1 MAFPQANSRDE
12 AHAAIAEAFRLIGQP
27 NEKSEKLI
35 QLDELNADKQE
46 AKDLFE
52 APSVEPSSRN
62 RQLSRSFLGL
72 LALVSIGIA
81 FIAWQSGRGQP
92 SAEPIATSS
101 VTINKQETPTAKPTK
116 NGPEV
121 ATRTNA
127 AALEPLLPAATQ
139 AAPISPEVVTMALE
153 LRQQVQMI
161 VRELANLEE
170 GIDELKAAQ
179 VQMVRGNAELA
190 NHQKATQEIT
200 LRTAELIEDLKAAGA
215 QMARDNNKLAEQL
228 KETQDRM
235 ANMAELFKGG
245 QEQVAR
251 LVASEQKQRARITP
265 ASPLAPA
272 STLANVNPARRPAS
286 APPTVH
292 VRMPAQDPR
301 TNQ

>member
-12 AHAAIAEAFRLIGQP
+12 AHAAIAEAFRLIGQL
-27 NEKSEKLI
+27 NQKSEKPI
-35 QLDELNADKQE
+35 QLDELNADRRE

-92 SAEPIATSS
+92 LAEPIATSS
-101 VTINKQETPTAKPTK
+101 VPTNKQETATVTPTK
-116 NGPEV
+116 NSPEV

-127 AALEPLLPAATQ
+127 APSEPLLQATTQ
-139 AAPISPEVVTMALE
+139 AAPISPEVVAMALE

-161 VRELANLEE
+161 VRELANLEG

-190 NHQKATQEIT
+190 NHQKATQEMT
-200 LRTAELIEDLKAAGA
+200 LRTAELIEDLKAGES
-215 QMARDNNKLAEQL
+215 QMARDNNNLAEQL

-235 ANMAELFKGG
+235 ANIAELIKGG
-245 QEQVAR
+245 QEQLAR
-251 LVASEQKQRARITP
+251 RVASEQKQRPRVPP
-265 ASPLAPA
+265 ATPLANA
-272 STLANVNPARRPAS
+272 NPARRPLAPRPS
-286 APPTVH
+286 AL
-292 VRMPAQDPR
+292 VRLQAQDPKP
-301 TNQ
+301 NQQ

>member
-27 NEKSEKLI
+27 NENSEKLI

-46 AKDLFE
+46 ANDLFE
-52 APSVEPSSRN
+52 APAVEAVEPSSRN
-62 RQLSRSFLGL
+62 RQLLRSFLGL
-72 LALVSIGIA
+72 LALVSIGIV

-121 ATRTNA
+121 ASRTNA
-127 AALEPLLPAATQ
+127 APMEPLLQATTQ
-139 AAPISPEVVTMALE
+139 AAPTSPEVVTMALD

-161 VRELANLEE
+161 VRELENLEG
-170 GIDELKAAQ
+170 GIDQLKAAQ
-179 VQMVRGNAELA
+179 AQMVRGNAELA

-200 LRTAELIEDLKAAGA
+200 LRTAELIEDLKAAEA

-235 ANMAELFKGG
+235 ANMAELIKGG
-245 QEQVAR
+245 QEQLAR
-251 LVASEQKQRARITP
+251 RVASEQKQRPRMPP
-265 ASPLAPA
+265 ATPLANA
-272 STLANVNPARRPAS
+272 NPARRPLTPPPS
-286 APPTVH
+286 AP
-292 VRMPAQDPR
+292 VRLQAQDAKP
-301 TNQ
+301 NQ

>member
-1 MAFPQANSRDE
+1 MAFPQANSREE

-27 NEKSEKLI
+27 NEKSEKPI

-52 APSVEPSSRN
+52 APSVEGLEPSLRN

-101 VTINKQETPTAKPTK
+101 VTINKQDTLTARPTK

-121 ATRTNA
+121 ASRTNA
-127 AALEPLLPAATQ
+127 APLEPLLQATTQ
-139 AAPISPEVVTMALE
+139 APPISPEVVTMALE

-161 VRELANLEE
+161 VRELANLEG
-170 GIDELKAAQ
+170 GIDQLKAAQ
-179 VQMVRGNAELA
+179 AQMVRGNAELA

-200 LRTAELIEDLKAAGA
+200 LRTAELIEDLKAAEA
-215 QMARDNNKLAEQL
+215 QMARDNNNLAEQL
-228 KETQDRM
+228 KETEDRM
-235 ANMAELFKGG
+235 ANMAELIKGG
-245 QEQVAR
+245 QEQLAR
-251 LVASEQKQRARITP
+251 RVASEQKQRPRMPP
-265 ASPLAPA
+265 ATPLANA
-272 STLANVNPARRPAS
+272 NPARRPL
-286 APPTVH
+286 APPPSAL
-292 VRMPAQDPR
+292 VRPQAQDPR
-301 TNQ
+301 PNQ

>member
-27 NEKSEKLI
+27 NEKSEKPI

-52 APSVEPSSRN
+52 APSVEALEPSLRN
-62 RQLSRSFLGL
+62 RQLSRSFLSL
-72 LALVSIGIA
+72 LAPVSIGIA

-92 SAEPIATSS
+92 SAEPIATSP
-101 VTINKQETPTAKPTK
+101 VTINKQDTPTARPTK

-127 AALEPLLPAATQ
+127 APLEPLLQATTQ
-139 AAPISPEVVTMALE
+139 APPIAPEVVTMALE

-170 GIDELKAAQ
+170 GIDQLKAAQ
-179 VQMVRGNAELA
+179 AQMVRGNAELA

-200 LRTAELIEDLKAAGA
+200 LRTAELIEDLKAAEA

-228 KETQDRM
+228 KETEDRM
-235 ANMAELFKGG
+235 ANMAELIKGG
-245 QEQVAR
+245 QEQLAR
-251 LVASEQKQRARITP
+251 RVASEQKQRPRMPP
-265 ASPLAPA
+265 ATPLANA
-272 STLANVNPARRPAS
+272 NPARRPLTPPPSTLVRLQAQ
-286 APPTVH
+286 APKP
-292 VRMPAQDPR
+292 
-301 TNQ
+301 NQ

>member
-27 NEKSEKLI
+27 NERSEKPI

-52 APSVEPSSRN
+52 APSVEALEPSLRN
-62 RQLSRSFLGL
+62 RQLSRSFLSL

-101 VTINKQETPTAKPTK
+101 VTINKQDTPTARPTK

-127 AALEPLLPAATQ
+127 APLEPLLQATTQ
-139 AAPISPEVVTMALE
+139 APPISPEVVTMALE

-161 VRELANLEE
+161 VRELANLEG
-170 GIDELKAAQ
+170 GIDQLKAAQ
-179 VQMVRGNAELA
+179 AQMVRGNAELA

-200 LRTAELIEDLKAAGA
+200 LRTAELIEDLKAAEA

-228 KETQDRM
+228 KETEDRM
-235 ANMAELFKGG
+235 ANMAELIKGG
-245 QEQVAR
+245 QEQLAR
-251 LVASEQKQRARITP
+251 RVASEQKQRPRMPP
-265 ASPLAPA
+265 ATPLANA
-272 STLANVNPARRPAS
+272 NPARRPLTPPPS
-286 APPTVH
+286 AL
-292 VRMPAQDPR
+292 VRLQAQAPKP
-301 TNQ
+301 NQ